1 MALTRGSADR
11 LAASLMLV
19 TPALKRPA
27 GVGSDRRL
35 RSAREPRRG
44 LPKAGAIRR
53 LAGLAAL
60 TAAALLA
67 PGTAAG
73 EALPSAFPAAGEVL
87 VPVVLVHARP
97 DQASKVVRRLAQ
109 VRPDSQL
116 RVVLAL
122 EARRDAGGLWWYR
135 LSLPGR
141 PNGQRGWVRSDLV
154 DVRPVANRIVVD
166 RGARTLEVRR
176 IATGKLLLRTVVA
189 VGKPGAE
196 TPLGHGFYVQ
206 SRYVPSDPFFG
217 TFALE
222 TSAYSKLTDWPGG
235 GVVGIHGTNLP
246 ELLGQAVSHGCVRVL
261 NAVAS
266 RLKTLAPVGTVID
279 VIP

>member
-1 MALTRGSADR
+1 M
-11 LAASLMLV
+11 V
-19 TPALKRPA
+19 T
-27 GVGSDRRL
+27 G
-35 RSAREPRRG
+35 
-44 LPKAGAIRR
+44 GAIRR
-53 LAGLAAL
+53 RGGLAAL
-60 TAAALLA
+60 AAAALVAVA
-67 PGTAAG
+67 PAATAATTLRG
-73 EALPSAFPAAGEVL
+73 ALPAAGEMVEPAVL
-87 VPVVLVHARP
+87 VRARP
-97 DQASKVVRRLAQ
+97 DPDSQVVRRLSQ
-109 VRPDSQL
+109 VRSDLQI

-122 EARRDAGGLWWYR
+122 AARRSADGVWWYE

-176 IATGKLLLRTVVA
+176 IADGKLLLRTVVA

-196 TPLGHGFYVQ
+196 TPLGRGFYVQ

-217 TFALE
+217 SFALE

-235 GVVGIHGTNLP
+235 GVVGIHGTNRP

-266 RLKTLAPVGTVID
+266 RLKALAPAGTVID
-279 VIP
+279 VIR